1 MYMATTMVE
10 PFTPWLRELSQV
22 LHNQNQVNAFIP
34 PADLLIGD
42 DGVTVYMDVPGLHAD
57 DIEIELEND
66 VLTVSGERPFPYAQE
81 DGGGPARRIERGFGR
96 FQRSIRVPSGL
107 NPDAI
112 EASLHDGVLTLRI
125 PKPETMRPR
134 RIEIK
139 EDADG
144 SRQEEGAMA

>member
-1 MYMATTMVE
+1 MATTMLE

-22 LHNQNQVNAFIP
+22 LHNQTQVNAFIP
-34 PADLLIGD
+34 PADLLID

-57 DIEIELEND
+57 DIEIELQDD
-66 VLTVSGERPFPYAQE
+66 VLTVSGERAFPYAQE

-112 EASLHDGVLTLRI
+112 EALLHDGVLKLRI

-139 EDADG
+139 ADANG
-144 SRQEEGAMA
+144 ERQEEGATA